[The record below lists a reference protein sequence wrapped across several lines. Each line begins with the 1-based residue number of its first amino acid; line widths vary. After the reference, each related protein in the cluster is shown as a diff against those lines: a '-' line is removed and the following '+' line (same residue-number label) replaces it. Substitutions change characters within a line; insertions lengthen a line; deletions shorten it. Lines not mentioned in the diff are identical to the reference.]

1 MVDPPIGE
9 HRADL
14 APYLVGDQPL
24 RPPTRWTL
32 RQGPSVRVPRALV
45 LGIVELGKR
54 SMKSFFEHRMATYA
68 EQLSYRGLFGFFP
81 FIILVFA
88 LLAVLRVDAVFDR
101 LIEAAMGA
109 PPQQI
114 PEPLEPVAEEGRA
127 QAGFLRPLIEQA
139 REQAGGGLLSFGIVI
154 SLWSVSAVAF
164 TLTEALNVA
173 YGVEETRS
181 RRKRFAFALVLGPF
195 LALALI
201 VASGLMLIGPR
212 VAGWFTGLAGLD
224 EAWVALW
231 GWLRFPVALFLLAAV
246 LSVVYRFVPDTDR
259 SFWFATPGAVFAV
272 IAWAIASLGFSF
284 YLANFA
290 DRGLTYGSLGMA
302 VGLLVYLYLSA
313 SVVLLGAEINAAVY
327 RLRRGQ
333 ISENSRNLQG

>member
-1 MVDPPIGE
+1 MVDLGT
-9 HRADL
+9 RA
-14 APYLVGDQPL
+14 V
-24 RPPTRWTL
+24 
-32 RQGPSVRVPRALV
+32 
-45 LGIVELGKR
+45 
-54 SMKSFFEHRMATYA
+54 KSFFEDRMATYA
-68 EQLSYRGLFGFFP
+68 EQLSYRGLFGLFP

-88 LLAVLRVDAVFDR
+88 LLAVLQLDAVFDR

-127 QAGFLRPLIEQA
+127 QTEFLRPLIEQA
-139 REQAGGGLLSFGIVI
+139 REQAGGGLLSFGIVL
-154 SLWSVSAVAF
+154 SLWSVSAVVFA
-164 TLTEALNVA
+164 LTEALNTA

-181 RRKRFAFALVLGPF
+181 RRKRFAFALVFGPF

-201 VASGLMLIGPR
+201 VACCLMLIGPR
-212 VAGWFTGLAGLD
+212 VAGGLAGLAGLD

-231 GWLRFPVALFLLAAV
+231 AWLRFPVALVLLAAV

-259 SFWFATPGAVFAV
+259 SIWSGTPGALFAV

-290 DRGLTYGSLGMA
+290 DRGLTYGSLGTA

-327 RLRRGQ
+327 HIR
-333 ISENSRNLQG
+333 

>member
-1 MVDPPIGE
+1 M
-9 HRADL
+9 
-14 APYLVGDQPL
+14 
-24 RPPTRWTL
+24 
-32 RQGPSVRVPRALV
+32 
-45 LGIVELGKR
+45 VELGKR
-54 SMKSFFEHRMATYA
+54 SIRNFFEHRMTTYA
-68 EQLSYRGLFGFFP
+68 EQLSYRGLFGLFP

-88 LLAVLRVDAVFDR
+88 LLAVLQLDAVFDR

-127 QAGFLRPLIEQA
+127 QAEFLRPLIEQA

-154 SLWSVSAVAF
+154 SLWSVSAVVF
-164 TLTEALNVA
+164 TLTEALNTA

-181 RRKRFAFALVLGPF
+181 RRKRFAFALVFGPF
-195 LALALI
+195 LALAFI
-201 VASGLMLIGPR
+201 VACGLMLIGPQ
-212 VAGWFTGLAGLD
+212 VAGELAGLAGLD

-231 GWLRFPVALFLLAAV
+231 AWLRFPVALLLLAAV

-259 SFWFATPGAVFAV
+259 SFWSGTPGALFAV
-272 IAWAIASLGFSF
+272 IVWAITSLVFSF

-290 DRGLTYGSLGMA
+290 DRGLTYGSLGTA

-313 SVVLLGAEINAAVY
+313 FVVLLGAEVNAAIWQSVPDMAEQTKHQASDDEAAETH
-327 RLRRGQ
+327 RTGMNVEGDEDGR
-333 ISENSRNLQG
+333 

>member
-1 MVDPPIGE
+1 M
-9 HRADL
+9 
-14 APYLVGDQPL
+14 
-24 RPPTRWTL
+24 T
-32 RQGPSVRVPRALV
+32 
-45 LGIVELGKR
+45 
-54 SMKSFFEHRMATYA
+54 TYA

-88 LLAVLRVDAVFDR
+88 LLAVLQLDAVFDR
-101 LIEAAMGA
+101 LIEASMGA
-109 PPQQI
+109 PPQQF
-114 PEPLEPVAEEGRA
+114 PEPLEPVAQEGRA
-127 QAGFLRPLIEQA
+127 QTEFLRPLIEQA

-181 RRKRFAFALVLGPF
+181 RRKRLAFALVFGPI

-201 VASGLMLIGPR
+201 IASGLMLIGPR
-212 VAGWFTGLAGLD
+212 VAGWLAGLAGLD
-224 EAWVALW
+224 EAWVTLW
-231 GWLRFPVALFLLAAV
+231 AWLHFPVALFLLAAV

-259 SFWFATPGAVFAV
+259 SLWSATPGALLAV

-290 DRGLTYGSLGMA
+290 DRGLTYGSLGTA
-302 VGLLVYLYLSA
+302 VGLLFYLYLSA

-327 RLRRGQ
+327 QLRQGQ
-333 ISENSRNLQG
+333 ISENSGNALV

>member
-1 MVDPPIGE
+1 
-9 HRADL
+9 L
-14 APYLVGDQPL
+14 AGLESVFAGGGGVSAGSERVL
-24 RPPTRWTL
+24 RPL
-32 RQGPSVRVPRALV
+32 VRGV
-45 LGIVELGKR
+45 VELGKR
-54 SMKSFFEHRMATYA
+54 SIKSYLEHRMATYA

-88 LLAVLRVDAVFDR
+88 LLALLSIDAVFDR
-101 LIEAAMGA
+101 LIEAAMGV

-114 PEPLEPVAEEGRA
+114 PEPLEPVAEEGRT

-164 TLTEALNVA
+164 TLTDALNVA

-181 RRKRFAFALVLGPF
+181 RRKRFAFALVFGPL
-195 LALALI
+195 LALAFI
-201 VASGLMLIGPR
+201 VASGLIGPQ
-212 VAGWFTGLAGLD
+212 VAGWFAGLAGLD

-231 GWLRFPVALFLLAAV
+231 GWLRFPAALFLLAVV
-246 LSVVYRFVPDTDR
+246 LSVVYRIVPDTDR
-259 SFWFATPGAVFAV
+259 SFWSATPGALFAV

-290 DRGLTYGSLGMA
+290 NRGLTYGSLGTA

-327 RLRRGQ
+327 RMR
-333 ISENSRNLQG
+333 